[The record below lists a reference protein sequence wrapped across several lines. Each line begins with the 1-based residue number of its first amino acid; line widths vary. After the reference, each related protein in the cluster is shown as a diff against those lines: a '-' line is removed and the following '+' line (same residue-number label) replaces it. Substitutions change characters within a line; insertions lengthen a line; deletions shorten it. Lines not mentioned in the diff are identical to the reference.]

1 MSKEKM
7 SMKSV
12 RIATALAALLM
23 TFAVAAS
30 SASADFGIEPGSFD
44 SNSIDPNGHA
54 MLQAGAHPFAST
66 TGFDLNT
73 EIYSGPGEE
82 NGLPVPQGGHLRN
95 VKVEVPAGL
104 VGNPLA
110 TERCKLTEF
119 AKGIVSPGPFKP
131 CPDSTQVGI
140 AEIDLNLFGSHST
153 MKGAI
158 YNLTP
163 GGGQPA
169 LFGFWALIIPV
180 YINPTIRSNG
190 DYGLNVNVLNID
202 ESTAI
207 SGTRLTFWGV
217 PASATHDMERGNP
230 LFGQCADQ
238 TAKPCKSGEP
248 EIPFL
253 TNPFD
258 CAHGP
263 FQVNMSV
270 ESWEGASDGDSMLT
284 HDDEGNPRGVE
295 RCDRVPFEPA
305 IDAKQTTND
314 AETPTGLDFEL
325 KAPSAGLL
333 NADGIADSPIKKAVV
348 RLPDGVSLNPSAG
361 EGLGVCT
368 PADYAREDVDIVAGS
383 GCPNSSK
390 LGSVDIETP
399 LLEEHLTGSVYLA
412 ASDNPKTTEHGAENP
427 FDSLISIYIVARSA
441 ERGVVI
447 KAAGKV
453 EPDEKTG
460 QIVTTFDNLP
470 QLPFDNLKIHFRE
483 GQRSPLVS
491 PPSCGTYTTVAEM
504 TPWANQSQVRTV
516 KDQFVVQHGVGGS
529 PCASG
534 APPFD
539 PNIQAGTLNNNAGA
553 FSPFYLRMFRNDN
566 EQEITNFSADLPT
579 GMVAKLAGIPK
590 CSDAALAKAAANT
603 GLEEKENPSCPAASQ
618 VGHATVG
625 YGVGTV
631 LNYSPG
637 KVYLAGPYHG
647 TPVSI
652 ATVTSALIGPFDVG
666 TVIVRS
672 AFRVDGETGQVH
684 VDSKGS
690 DPIPHILKGV
700 LLHLRD
706 IRLYMDRPD
715 FTLNPTNC
723 DRMTVQA
730 LITGSGGD
738 FVSSADDA
746 ALPASTPFQAA
757 GCGLLK
763 FKPKLAFKLKG
774 GTHRGDYPA
783 LTTTLQARKGDANI
797 SKAVVT
803 LPHSEFLAQE
813 HIGTVCT
820 RVQFAAKNCPAASV
834 YGRARAVTPLLDK
847 PLEGPVYL
855 RSSSH
860 PLPDLVADLGGEIQV
875 TLAGRIDSVH
885 GRIRT
890 TFNRVPDVPVTKFT
904 LKMRGGKKG
913 LLVNSRNLCKAPGR
927 AEAKLGAQNGKTRV
941 AHPVMK
947 TGCRKGGR
955 SLR

>member
-1 MSKEKM
+1 
-7 SMKSV
+7 MKTV
-12 RIATALAALLM
+12 RIATAFAALMLL
-23 TFAVAAS
+23 FAVAAS
-30 SASADFGIEPGSFD
+30 SASAQFGIEPGSFD
-44 SNSIDPNGHA
+44 SNSIDQNGHA
-54 MLQAGAHPFAST
+54 MLLAGTHPFAST
-66 TGFDLNT
+66 TGFDLKT

-82 NGLPVPQGGHLRN
+82 HGLPVPEGGHMRT

-110 TERCKLTEF
+110 TPRCKVTEF
-119 AKGIVSPGPFKP
+119 AKGFINPGPFKP

-140 AEIDLNLFGSHST
+140 AEIDMNLFGEHAT
-153 MKGAI
+153 MDGAI

-163 GGGQPA
+163 GVGQPA
-169 LFGFWALIIPV
+169 LFGFWAFIVPV
-180 YINPTIRSNG
+180 YVNPTIRSNG
-190 DYGLNVNVLNID
+190 DYGLDVNVPNID
-202 ESTAI
+202 ESTVI
-207 SGTRLTFWGV
+207 TGTRLTFWGV
-217 PASATHDMERGNP
+217 PGSPIHDMERGNP
-230 LFGQCADQ
+230 LFGNCGDG
-238 TAKPCKSGEP
+238 TAKPCKSGASETP
-248 EIPFL
+248 LL

-263 FQVNMSV
+263 FQMNMSV
-270 ESWEGASDGDSMLT
+270 ESWEGALDTASMLT

-295 RCDRVPFEPA
+295 RCDRVPFEPT
-305 IDAKQTTND
+305 IESKQTTND

-325 KAPSAGLL
+325 KAPVAGLL
-333 NADGIADSPIKKAVV
+333 NAEGLAESPIKKAVV

-361 EGLGVCT
+361 EGLGVCS
-368 PADYAREDVDIVAGS
+368 PADYAREDVDIVTGS

-399 LLEEHLTGSVYLA
+399 LLAEHLQGSVYLA
-412 ASDNPKTTEHGAENP
+412 ASDNPKTPEHGAENP
-427 FDSLISIYIVARSA
+427 FDSLISIYIVARSP
-441 ERGVVI
+441 ERGIVV
-447 KAAGKV
+447 KAVGKV

-460 QIVTTFDNLP
+460 QIVTTFDDLP
-470 QLPFDNLKIHFRE
+470 QLPFSNLKIHFRE

-491 PPSCGTYTTVAEM
+491 PPNCGTYTTVAEM
-504 TPWANQSQVRTV
+504 TPWSNQSQVRTV
-516 KDQFVVQHGVGGS
+516 KDQFVVQHGVGGG
-529 PCASG
+529 PCSG
-534 APPFD
+534 GTPPFH
-539 PNIQAGTLNNNAGA
+539 PNIQAGTLNNDAGA
-553 FSPFYLRMFRNDN
+553 FSPFYLRMFRGDD

-618 VGHATVG
+618 VGRATVG

-690 DPIPHILKGV
+690 DPIPHILDGI

-706 IRLYMDRPD
+706 IRLYMDRSG

-723 DRMTVQA
+723 DRMNVQA

-738 FVSSADDA
+738 FVNAADDQ
-746 ALPASTPFQAA
+746 ALPVTTPFQAA
-757 GCGLLK
+757 GCGLLE
-763 FKPKLAFKLKG
+763 FKPKLAFRLKG

-783 LTTTLQARKGDANI
+783 LTTTLRARRGDANI

-820 RVQFAAKNCPAASV
+820 RVQFAADNCSAASV
-834 YGRARAVTPLLDK
+834 YGYAKAVTPLLDK
-847 PLEGPVYL
+847 PLQGPVYL

-875 TLAGRIDSVH
+875 TLVGRIDSVH
-885 GRIRT
+885 GGIRT
-890 TFNRVPDVPVTKFT
+890 TFGTVPDVPVTKFI

-927 AEAKLGAQNGKTRV
+927 AEAKLGAQNGKARVTHPLLKTR
-941 AHPVMK
+941 
-947 TGCRKGGR
+947 CRKGGG